1 MTSLSHIP
9 TTETGTR
16 FGGRLLPDNKP
27 TMRYTMKYLS
37 SGYKV
42 RRTIV
47 QIDNSLPPPVIP
59 VADPEDGLIKTED
72 LNKNVLV
79 QFPLWPDPKEEDRY
93 YFVIGEEKG
102 PEQILSI
109 VPPDGTIMT
118 VEVPL
123 DRLTEDGP
131 YEIRYGHRSHPG
143 GTDTFSPPKTIRIDR
158 TPPGTHQL
166 GYMDFPDVA
175 KDGLTLDELS
185 DMGDVLVGS
194 IFGYSDLKRG
204 DLIQTYWGSV
214 TGPSVTLDG
223 MEDGTAPIEVPFP
236 KAFLTSL
243 PSPAGATY
251 YTVTDRAGNVS
262 VDSRK
267 VTIPLFLTEV
277 TPGLPAP
284 VTDDSDGLI
293 DYQEARAGVEIKI
306 PSSSFLEAGD
316 QITLYWGSEK
326 MGPVPVDPDDLG
338 EPFVLFFTVM
348 FDTIEAAGNGLRQLK
363 YEVLRGGQMVG
374 VSSDLEL
381 DVNIELPVPG
391 VLEKPI
397 VRGGSGTPSNE
408 DNFIDENDFE
418 LNATVIIN
426 WNSGFKASQ
435 VLRIFW
441 GGQEVL
447 DQPYTITNSDVVAGR
462 PLLLTALNSKFK
474 PVGTGSD
481 IRVYYTVNTP
491 SNPNTSTSLEQG
503 IIVRSKD
510 ELPGGPDGPDAPE
523 FTDLN
528 EYGAINPVNGASGA
542 PVYIKPYINIAA
554 GQVIVFTYEA
564 FDQLVGGNKLFEWTH
579 TSADLTEEEVTNG
592 YNFLVPR
599 SILDRHHYGHVE
611 ATFQVRSDTGQGN
624 SKRASVWIDMRGGKR

>member
-1 MTSLSHIP
+1 MTFDKP
-9 TTETGTR
+9 N
-16 FGGRLLPDNKP
+16 PDA
-27 TMRYTMKYLS
+27 KYQ
-37 SGYKV
+37 V
-42 RRTIV
+42 RGV
-47 QIDNSLPPPVIP
+47 KEELDPSLPLPFIP
-59 VADPEDGLIKTED
+59 LADPEDGLIKTSD
-72 LNKNVLV
+72 LDKDVVV
-79 QFPLWPDPKEEDRY
+79 QFPIWPTPTASDLYYYVINGVPGPKEELG
-93 YFVIGEEKG
+93 V
-102 PEQILSI
+102 
-109 VPPDGTIMT
+109 VPPDGTIMSRVLPFT
-118 VEVPL
+118 SASDDGAYVIQYGFKPVPSGVDTL
-123 DRLTEDGP
+123 SLPTPVLIDKTA
-131 YEIRYGHRSHPG
+131 PG
-143 GTDTFSPPKTIRIDR
+143 A
-158 TPPGTHQL
+158 HQL

-204 DLIQTYWGSV
+204 DVIQTYWGSV

-223 MEDGTAPIEVPFP
+223 MEDGTAPIEVRFS

-243 PSPAGATY
+243 PSPAGATWY
-251 YTVTDRAGNVS
+251 KVTDRAGNVS
-262 VDSRK
+262 EDSRK

-277 TPGLPAP
+277 TPGLPKP
-284 VTDDSDGLI
+284 VVDDSDGLI
-293 DYQEARAGVEIKI
+293 NYQEARVGVEVKI

-316 QITLYWGSEK
+316 QITLYWGTEK
-326 MGPVPVDPDDLG
+326 MGPVPVDPDDLS

-363 YEVLRGGQMVG
+363 YEVIRGGQVVG
-374 VSSDLEL
+374 VSNDLEL
-381 DVNIELPVPG
+381 EVNIELPVPG
-391 VLEKPI
+391 TPEKPT

-491 SNPNTSTSLEQG
+491 GNPNTSTSLEQG

-528 EYGAINPVNGASGA
+528 EYGAINPINGAAGA

-564 FDQLVGGNKLFEWTH
+564 FDQLVGGTKLFEWTH

-599 SILDRHHYGHVE
+599 SILDRHFYGHVE

>member
-1 MTSLSHIP
+1 MTTLNISYQVRGAKEQADPSVPAP
-9 TTETGTR
+9 T
-16 FGGRLLPDNKP
+16 
-27 TMRYTMKYLS
+27 
-37 SGYKV
+37 
-42 RRTIV
+42 
-47 QIDNSLPPPVIP
+47 IP
-59 VADPEDGLIKTED
+59 VADPEDGLIRTED
-72 LNKNVLV
+72 LNEDVLV
-79 QFPLWPDPKEEDRY
+79 KFPLWPEARLNDK
-93 YFVIGEEKG
+93 YFLWVNRVGG
-102 PEQILSI
+102 PEQPLTEF
-109 VPPDGTIMT
+109 PPIGEDLTLKL
-118 VEVPL
+118 PLALL
-123 DRLTEDGP
+123 DRDGP
-131 YEIRYGHRSHPG
+131 YVVEYGVRPFPSGAELRS
-143 GTDTFSPPKTIRIDR
+143 FPKTILIDR

-204 DLIQTYWGSV
+204 DVIQTYWGSV

-243 PSPAGATY
+243 PSPAGATWY
-251 YTVTDRAGNVS
+251 RVTDRAGNVS
-262 VDSRK
+262 GDSRK

-277 TPGLPAP
+277 TPGLPKP
-284 VTDDSDGLI
+284 VVDDSDGLI
-293 DYQEARAGVEIKI
+293 NYQEALAGVEVKI

-316 QITLYWGSEK
+316 QITLYWGTEE

-363 YEVLRGGQMVG
+363 YEVIRNGQVVG
-374 VSSDLEL
+374 VSNDLGLE
-381 DVNIELPVPG
+381 VNIELPVPG
-391 VLEKPI
+391 TPEKPT

-418 LNATVIIN
+418 LNATVIIS
-426 WNSGFKASQ
+426 WNTGFKASQ

-447 DQPYTITNSDVVAGR
+447 DQPYIITNSDVVAGR

-491 SNPNTSTSLEQG
+491 GNPNTSTSLEQG
-503 IIVRSKD
+503 IVVRSKD

-528 EYGAINPVNGASGA
+528 EYGAINPINGAAGA

-564 FDQLVGGNKLFEWTH
+564 FDQLVGGTKLFEWTH

-599 SILDRHHYGHVE
+599 SILDRHFYGHVE

>member
-1 MTSLSHIP
+1 MTNLNTS
-9 TTETGTR
+9 
-16 FGGRLLPDNKP
+16 
-27 TMRYTMKYLS
+27 YQ
-37 SGYKV
+37 V
-42 RRTIV
+42 RGAKE
-47 QIDNSLPPPVIP
+47 QADPSLPAPTIP
-59 VADPEDGLIKTED
+59 VADPEDGLIRTED
-72 LNKNVLV
+72 LNEDVLLE
-79 QFPLWPDPKEEDRY
+79 FPLWPRAQLNDH
-93 YFVIGEEKG
+93 YFFILNGEEG
-102 PEQILSI
+102 PENSLIEF
-109 VPPDGTIMT
+109 PPVGTNLT
-118 VEVPL
+118 LKLPL
-123 DRLTEDGP
+123 TLLDQDGP
-131 YEIRYGHRSHPG
+131 YVVEYGVKPFPSGADSRSY
-143 GTDTFSPPKTIRIDR
+143 PKTILIDR
-158 TPPGTHQL
+158 TPPGAHQL

-204 DLIQTYWGSV
+204 DVIQTYWGSV

-223 MEDGTAPIEVPFP
+223 MEDGTAPIEVRFS

-243 PSPAGATY
+243 PSPAGATWY
-251 YTVTDRAGNVS
+251 KVTDRAGNVS
-262 VDSRK
+262 EDSRK

-277 TPGLPAP
+277 TPGLPKP
-284 VTDDSDGLI
+284 VVDDSDGLI
-293 DYQEARAGVEIKI
+293 NYQEARVGVEVKI

-316 QITLYWGSEK
+316 QITLYWATEK
-326 MGPVPVDPDDLG
+326 MGPVPVDPDDLS

-363 YEVLRGGQMVG
+363 YEVIRGGQVVG
-374 VSSDLEL
+374 VSNDLEL
-381 DVNIELPVPG
+381 EVNIELPVPG
-391 VLEKPI
+391 TPEKPT

-447 DQPYTITNSDVVAGR
+447 DQPYIITNSDVVAGR

-491 SNPNTSTSLEQG
+491 GNPNTSTSLEQG

-528 EYGAINPVNGASGA
+528 EYGAINPINGAAGA

-564 FDQLVGGNKLFEWTH
+564 FDQLVGGTKLFEWTH

-599 SILDRHHYGHVE
+599 SILDRHFYGHVE

>member
-1 MTSLSHIP
+1 MTNHNTS
-9 TTETGTR
+9 
-16 FGGRLLPDNKP
+16 
-27 TMRYTMKYLS
+27 YQ
-37 SGYKV
+37 V
-42 RRTIV
+42 RGV
-47 QIDNSLPPPVIP
+47 NEQADPSLPAPIIP
-59 VADPEDGLIKTED
+59 VADPEDGLIRTED
-72 LNKNVLV
+72 LDEDVLME
-79 QFPLWPDPKEEDRY
+79 FPLWPAPQLNDRY
-93 YFVIGEEKG
+93 FFILNGEKG
-102 PEQILSI
+102 PENPLIEL
-109 VPPDGTIMT
+109 PPVGTNLT
-118 VEVPL
+118 LKLPL
-123 DRLTEDGP
+123 TLLDQDGP
-131 YEIRYGHRSHPG
+131 YVVEYGVEPFPSGADSRSHP
-143 GTDTFSPPKTIRIDR
+143 KTILIDR

-175 KDGLTLDELS
+175 KDGLTLEELS

-204 DLIQTYWGSV
+204 DVIQTYWGSV

-293 DYQEARAGVEIKI
+293 DYQEARAGVEVKI

-348 FDTIEAAGNGLRQLK
+348 FATIEAAGNGLRQLK
-363 YEVLRGGQMVG
+363 YEVIRNGQVVG
-374 VSSDLEL
+374 VSNDLEL
-381 DVNIELPVPG
+381 EVNIELPVPG
-391 VLEKPI
+391 TPDKPT

-435 VLRIFW
+435 VLRVFW

-447 DQPYTITNSDVVAGR
+447 DQPYIITNSDVVAGR

-474 PVGTGSD
+474 PVGTGND

-491 SNPNTSTSLEQG
+491 GNPNTSTSLEQG

-528 EYGAINPVNGASGA
+528 EYGAINPINGAAGA

-564 FDQLVGGNKLFEWTH
+564 FDQLVGGTKLFEWTH

-599 SILDRHHYGHVE
+599 SILDRHFYGHVE

-624 SKRASVWIDMRGGKR
+624 SKRASVWIDMRGGKQ